1 MLPLRIIGALFLALV
16 SSLLAK
22 EQKFRFEKPDAQ
34 TVDLMSEF
42 NQWKALSMTK
52 QANGTWT
59 VKVSIPPGTYG
70 YKFLVDGKDWVFDPN
85 NSQRKMVDGVE
96 NSSVEVRDDGNARP
110 TAVASATATVPG
122 SGIMFPGKPTP
133 SPTVVRSDGKNQVTL
148 SVTPGEVSNF
158 EVPLSAKE
166 RAEAVR
172 NGNPPVTTAKILLG
186 VPNGFDPTRIYPVL
200 VISATVNYPS
210 SSLFPRYQREAMDAG
225 WVIMAADGPEK
236 PKDDHNGWRWAM
248 ISAGMTAIEGN
259 WPVAKSWPLACGG
272 FSGGAKRSGYMAGR
286 FANTQHKVIG
296 MLMGGCNEDMVTMSL
311 HEDHPPFGA
320 FVNIPIY
327 LSSGTDDR
335 IATPQA
341 HKDVMR
347 SMKASGFRNV
357 RLETY
362 AGAHDP
368 YSPHTTEALNWFIAE
383 STKGSPEQRGSD
395 FDKFFKK
402 KP

>member
-1 MLPLRIIGALFLALV
+1 
-16 SSLLAK
+16 
-22 EQKFRFEKPDAQ
+22 
-34 TVDLMSEF
+34 MS
-42 NQWKALSMTK
+42 
-52 QANGTWT
+52 
-59 VKVSIPPGTYG
+59 PG
-70 YKFLVDGKDWVFDPN
+70 KL
-85 NSQRKMVDGVE
+85 
-96 NSSVEVRDDGNARP
+96 
-110 TAVASATATVPG
+110 TAT
-122 SGIMFPGKPTP
+122 
-133 SPTVVRSDGKNQVTL
+133 PTVVPSNVKNQVML
-148 SVTPGEVSNF
+148 SVAPGEVSNF

-166 RAEAVR
+166 RAEAMR
-172 NGNPPVTTAKILLG
+172 NGNAPVTTAKILLG

-259 WPVAKSWPLACGG
+259 WPAAKNWPVACGG

-296 MLMGGCNEDMVTMSL
+296 MLMGGCNEDMATMSL

-327 LSSGTDDR
+327 LSSGTNDR
-335 IATPQA
+335 IATPEA
-341 HKDVMR
+341 HKEVMR
-347 SMKASGFRNV
+347 SMKASGFHNI

-368 YSPHTTEALNWFIAE
+368 YSPHTMEALNWFIAE
-383 STKGSPEQRGSD
+383 SSKGSPEQRGSD